1 MGLNSSRFLDF
12 SPMAREVEEKRR
24 GGKMEVGSKSG
35 RDQARKGKY
44 LKKVEPSHVLFRVSI
59 HLRRNIRS
67 E

>member
-1 MGLNSSRFLDF
+1 MV
-12 SPMAREVEEKRR
+12 REVEEKRR

-44 LKKVEPSHVLFRVSI
+44 LKKVEPLHVLFRVSI
-59 HLRRNIRS
+59 HLRQNIRS